1 VIESNIQHADKQ
13 FHPKYSPDQN
23 LFISIENQTNF
34 TANDYTILYNKTRQ
48 MYGRDGIDAT

>member
-23 LFISIENQTNF
+23 LFISIENQTNL
-34 TANDYTILYNKTRQ
+34 TASNYAI
-48 MYGRDGIDAT
+48 